1 MGPDSLPDAFLPILG
16 AVVAGGVIGLEREW
30 RGRAAGFRTHILVS
44 LASALLMLAAMSQ
57 ADWAFR
63 ALPDENI
70 VTDPTRMA
78 HGVLTGIG
86 FLCAG
91 VIFRTG
97 FSIHGLTTA
106 ASLWITSALG
116 LLFGAGLY
124 GLGVAG
130 TVVTALILVGLRL
143 ISRKLPARILADV
156 EIAWARGDEAT
167 GQSVLAA
174 LKAVDPTPRSD
185 RLELVDEGRL
195 QRRAWRLKVT
205 ADGDLLALS
214 DTLGRLPGVAAY
226 RLDPRDD

>member
-1 MGPDSLPDAFLPILG
+1 MNLENLPDAFLPILG

-124 GLGVAG
+124 GLGAAG

-143 ISRKLPARILADV
+143 ISRNLPARILADV
-156 EIAWARGDEAT
+156 EVAWARGDEAT
-167 GQSVLAA
+167 GQAVVAA
-174 LKAVDPTPRSD
+174 VKAVDPTPRSD

-205 ADGDLLALS
+205 ADGELL
-214 DTLGRLPGVAAY
+214 TLGEALRRLPGVAAY

>member
-1 MGPDSLPDAFLPILG
+1 MILENLPDAFLPILG

-124 GLGVAG
+124 GLGAAG

-143 ISRKLPARILADV
+143 ISRNLPARILADV
-156 EIAWARGDEAT
+156 EVAWARGDEAT
-167 GQSVLAA
+167 GQAVVAA
-174 LKAVDPTPRSD
+174 VKTVDPAPRSD

-205 ADGDLLALS
+205 ADGDLL
-214 DTLGRLPGVAAY
+214 TLGEALRRLPGVAAY